1 MRLYDKIKWILGISM
16 IFILIITTNLVD
28 RNNFLRINNSI
39 ETIYEDRLVV
49 KDLLLKISNHIQKK
63 EIAALSLDSNFYLNE
78 NDQLNRDIEN
88 YIFEYDQTKLTS
100 KEKEILGDF
109 KNNFNELRKME
120 LEFIQSNFTK
130 NSSLLKLFPV
140 IKRNIE
146 DLAQIQLQEGRRQ
159 LDISRS
165 AMDTVDLFTRIEIYI
180 LIFLAILI
188 QIIVIYNPKRE

>member
-63 EIAALSLDSNFYLNE
+63 EIAALSLDTSFYLDK

-88 YIFEYDQTKLTS
+88 YIFEYDQTKLTA

-109 KNNFNELRKME
+109 KSNYNELRKKE
-120 LEFIQSNFTK
+120 LEFIQSNYSQ
-130 NSSLLKLFPV
+130 NSSLLKLFPT

>member
-63 EIAALSLDSNFYLNE
+63 EIAALSLDTSFYLDK

-88 YIFEYDQTKLTS
+88 YIFEYDQTKLTA

-109 KNNFNELRKME
+109 KSNYNELRKKE
-120 LEFIQSNFTK
+120 LEFIQSNYSQ
-130 NSSLLKLFPV
+130 NSLLLKLFPT